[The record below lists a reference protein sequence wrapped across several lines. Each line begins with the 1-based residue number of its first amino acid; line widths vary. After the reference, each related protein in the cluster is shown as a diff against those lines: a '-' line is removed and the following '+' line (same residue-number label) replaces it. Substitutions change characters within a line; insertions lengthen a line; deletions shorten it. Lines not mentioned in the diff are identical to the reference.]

1 MSNTLYSAALTAFAK
16 GEIVWKASGGSTVK
30 AVIVDTANYTFSDA
44 HTNLSEVPAA
54 ARVGTPVPLTLV
66 DAANGGVCDAAA
78 IVVYKDTGT
87 ENTSTLIAYID
98 TGTGLPT
105 PAGVNSIAVSWDNG
119 ANKIF
124 KL

>member
-16 GEIVWKASGGSTVK
+16 GEIVWKASGG
-30 AVIVDTANYTFSDA
+30 
-44 HTNLSEVPAA
+44 
-54 ARVGTPVPLTLV
+54 
-66 DAANGGVCDAAA
+66 VCDAADITFTGLTNAPTVEA
-78 IVVYKDTGT
+78 IVLYKDTGT
-87 ENTSTLIAYID
+87 EATSTLIAYID

>member
-30 AVIVDTANYTFSDA
+30 AIIVDTAKYTFSDA
-44 HTNLSEVPAA
+44 HTNLSQVPAA
-54 ARVGTPVPLTLV
+54 ARVGSPVADITFTGLTNAPTV
-66 DAANGGVCDAAA
+66 EA
-78 IVVYKDTGT
+78 IVLYKDTGT
-87 ENTSTLIAYID
+87 EATSTLIAYID

-119 ANKIF
+119 ATKIF

>member
-1 MSNTLYSAALTAFAK
+1 M
-16 GEIVWKASGGSTVK
+16 
-30 AVIVDTANYTFSDA
+30 
-44 HTNLSEVPAA
+44 PAA
-54 ARVGTPVPLTLV
+54 ARVGSPVALTLV
-66 DAANGGVCDAAA
+66 DAANGGVCDAADITFTGLTNAPTVEA
-78 IVVYKDTGT
+78 IVLYKDTGT

>member
-1 MSNTLYSAALTAFAK
+1 MPVKPCNSSEEHMSNTLYSAALTAFAK

-44 HTNLSEVPAA
+44 HTNLTFT
-54 ARVGTPVPLTLV
+54 GLTNAPTV
-66 DAANGGVCDAAA
+66 EA
-78 IVVYKDTGT
+78 IVLYKDTGT